1 MDFFTFLFLTASP
14 SIAPCESCVEA
25 GTMEKVKLTKVTVDA
40 LEPREKAFTIRDK
53 GLPGFNVRVYP
64 SGKRSFFFRYRV
76 GGGRGA
82 AIREPKIGDYGPMT
96 VDQAR
101 GLAKDW
107 AAEVRRGGD
116 PSEARQMQ
124 RNAPTMSELFD
135 RYLAAA
141 QKRKKASS
149 LRNDIRMI
157 EKQLRPKF
165 GRLKVQDVT
174 RKQVR
179 AYHEALAETP
189 YEANRR
195 LALLSKLFSFAA
207 DELEWIASGDH
218 PVKGIQKFKEV
229 ARRRYLSQT
238 EMARLGQALAKA
250 EAGDLGRSVTVH
262 AVAMLRLLTLT
273 GARHSEILK
282 LRWSEV
288 DLERGRLELE
298 DSKTGRKT
306 IQLPPAARK
315 ILSELPHL
323 DGNPHV
329 IVGAKPGSHLVNIKD
344 SWAAIRRDA
353 SLDDVRIHDLRHTF
367 ASHGARSGMSLPVIG
382 ALLGHTSS
390 QTTQRYAHL
399 SDDPLRAAADSIG
412 IDIAASLGVA

>member
-1 MDFFTFLFLTASP
+1 M
-14 SIAPCESCVEA
+14 
-25 GTMEKVKLTKVTVDA
+25 MEKVKLTKVTVDA

-53 GLPGFNVRVYP
+53 DLSGFSVRVYP

-82 AIREPKIGDYGPMT
+82 AIREPKIGDYGPIT

-149 LRNDIRMI
+149 LRNDTRMI

-218 PVKGIQKFKEV
+218 PVKGIQKFNEV

-250 EAGDLGRSVTVH
+250 EAGDLSRSVTVH

-323 DGNPHV
+323 DDNPHV
-329 IVGAKPGSHLVNIKD
+329 IVGAKPGRHLVNIKD

-353 SLDDVRIHDLRHTF
+353 GLDDVRIHDLRHTF

>member
-1 MDFFTFLFLTASP
+1 M
-14 SIAPCESCVEA
+14 
-25 GTMEKVKLTKVTVDA
+25 MEKVKLTKVAVDGFEPQAKAYTV
-40 LEPREKAFTIRDK
+40 RDK
-53 GLPGFNVRVYP
+53 DLSGFSVRVYP
-64 SGKRSFFFRYRV
+64 AGKRAFFFRYRV

-82 AIREPKIGDYGPMT
+82 AIREPKLGDYGPMT

-116 PSEARQMQ
+116 PSAARQMQ
-124 RNAPTMSELFD
+124 RDAPTMSQLFD

-149 LRNDIRMI
+149 LRNDTRMI

-165 GRLKVQDVT
+165 GRLKVKDVK

-179 AYHEALAETP
+179 AYHESLAGTP

-195 LALLSKLFSFAA
+195 LALFSKVFSFAA
-207 DELEWIASGDH
+207 DELEWIARGDH
-218 PVKGIQKFKEV
+218 PVKGIQKFKET
-229 ARRRYLSQT
+229 ARRRFLSQQ
-238 EMARLGQALAKA
+238 EIKRLGQALAKA
-250 EAGDLGRSVTVH
+250 ETGELSRSVTVH
-262 AVAMLRLLTLT
+262 AVAMLRLLALT
-273 GARHSEILK
+273 GARHGEILK
-282 LRWSEV
+282 LRWDEV
-288 DLERGRLELE
+288 DLGRGCLELE

-315 ILSELPHL
+315 ILSELPRLH
-323 DGNPHV
+323 DNPHV

-344 SWAAIRRDA
+344 SWAAIRQEAD
-353 SLDDVRIHDLRHTF
+353 LVDVRIHDMRHTF
-367 ASHGARSGMSLPVIG
+367 ASHGARSGMSLPLIG

-399 SDDPLRAAADSIG
+399 SDDPLRAAAESIG
-412 IDIAASLGVA
+412 LDIAASLGVA